1 MKRTLIKD
9 TVSRVGG
16 KVAISGW
23 VNSVRSHGK
32 LAFADIRDRSGMIQV
47 VGGKE
52 IAKLNP
58 EFVVGIEGL
67 VKKREEKYFN
77 PKIITG
83 EIELEVEKLAILAE
97 AKDLPFDIHQ
107 PSLDVSLP
115 ILLDYRAASLRNKKI
130 ADIFRVQSTIVKAF
144 RKHMVDNGFTEFQA
158 PTIVATA
165 TEGGSQ
171 VFPIDYFGYKA
182 YLAQSPQFYKQIMVS
197 VFERVFT
204 LAHAYRAEPSVTTR
218 HMTEY
223 VGMDVEMGFIDSWL
237 DVVETADKLVKAI
250 FAEIEKEHPDV
261 LANFGT
267 TIPKTVEETP
277 RVKLSEAQ
285 EIIFKRTGRDI
296 RGEPDMDPEGER
308 EICRWAEEEHGSEL
322 VFISH
327 YPTKKRPWYTYQ
339 DLENPEETLS
349 FDLIGRGVE
358 WITGGQR
365 INDFNVLSANI
376 KKMGANPEDFEIPYL
391 QAFRYGMPPEGGFC
405 LGLERVTQN
414 ILGLSN
420 IREATLYPR
429 DLERVDARL
438 STIGQKPG
446 EETKSL
452 FAELVDLLADNN
464 INYQLCNHKP
474 VYTSQ
479 EAAEARGTK
488 LEQGAK
494 ALIMF
499 ADKKPV
505 LIVISAAYEVNLEKL
520 KKLLKVKKLKMA
532 SASEV
537 EQISGTKIGAVPP
550 FGSLIGLKTWVDK
563 SLAENKQIAFN
574 AGLHTKS
581 IIISYDDWLKLV
593 EPEKA
598 DFSS

>member
-9 TVSRVGG
+9 TVSSVGK

-52 IAKLNP
+52 LAKLNP
-58 EFVVGIEGL
+58 EFVVRMEGL

-77 PKIITG
+77 PKIATG
-83 EIELEVEKLAILAE
+83 EIELEVEKVLVLAE
-97 AKDLPFDIHQ
+97 AKNLPFDIHQ
-107 PSLDVSLP
+107 PNLDVSLP
-115 ILLDYRAASLRNKKI
+115 VLLDYRAASLRNKKI
-130 ADIFRVQSTIVKAF
+130 SDIFRVQATIVKTF
-144 RKHMVDNGFTEFQA
+144 RKHMNDNGFIEFQA

-171 VFPIDYFGYKA
+171 VFQVNYFDYKA

-223 VGMDVEMGFIDSWL
+223 IGMDVELGFINSWL
-237 DVVETADKLVKAI
+237 DVVDTADKLVKAV
-250 FAEIEKEHPDV
+250 FAEVKKEHSDI

-267 TIPKTVEETP
+267 TIPKTAEKTP
-277 RVKLSEAQ
+277 IVKLSEVQ

-308 EICRWAEEEHGSEL
+308 EICRWAEEKHGSEI

-339 DLENPEETLS
+339 DPENPEETLS
-349 FDLIGRGVE
+349 FDLVGRGVE

-365 INDFNVLSANI
+365 INDFEVLSANI
-376 KKMGANPEDFEIPYL
+376 KKMGGEPKDFEIPYL
-391 QAFRYGMPPEGGFC
+391 QAFCYGMPPEGGFC

-438 STIGQKPG
+438 SVIGQKIAG
-446 EETKSL
+446 KNKNL
-452 FAELVDLLADNN
+452 FHELIDLLVENS
-464 INYQLCNHKP
+464 INYRLCNHRA
-474 VYTSQ
+474 VYTSK

-488 LEQGAK
+488 LSQGTK
-494 ALIMF
+494 ALIMM
-499 ADKKPV
+499 ADSKPI
-505 LIVISAAYEVNLEKL
+505 LAVISAAKEVDIEKL
-520 KKLLKVKKLKMA
+520 KKLLAAKKLKMA
-532 SASEV
+532 TAFEV
-537 EQISGTKIGAVPP
+537 EEISGVKIGAVPP
-550 FGSLIGLKTWVDK
+550 FGSLIGLKIWVDK
-563 SLAENKQIAFN
+563 SLEKNEEIAFN

-581 IIISYDDWLKLV
+581 IIIAYRDWFNLV
-593 EPEKA
+593 KPEKA
-598 DFSS
+598 DFSL